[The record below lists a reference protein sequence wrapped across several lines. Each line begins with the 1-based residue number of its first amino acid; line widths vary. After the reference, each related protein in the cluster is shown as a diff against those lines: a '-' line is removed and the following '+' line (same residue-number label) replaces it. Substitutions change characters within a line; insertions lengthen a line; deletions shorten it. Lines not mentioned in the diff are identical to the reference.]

1 MKSDTSIISRE
12 NSDPNILER
21 NRPLFQN
28 SKQTNEDDEN
38 NAEELQPIQYEELPN
53 KPPNTPFRQ
62 QRLPAWQP
70 IITSRIIIP
79 SLILLGAI
87 MIPLG
92 VVFCHISN
100 QVIIEYI
107 DM

>member
-12 NSDPNILER
+12 NSDPNILKRHRSIFE
-21 NRPLFQN
+21 N
-28 SKQTNEDDEN
+28 SNQIHEDEH
-38 NAEELQPIQYEELPN
+38 NADDLHSVQYEELSN

-70 IITSRIIIP
+70 IITSRIIIL
-79 SLILLGAI
+79 SLILLGVI

-92 VVFCHISN
+92 VIFCHVSN
-100 QVIIEYI
+100 QVL
-107 DM
+107 